1 MQCRNCG
8 KTYDQAK
15 NEDLIL
21 NSPYCTISCN
31 FAFVALENGQTIE
44 RVVNNGME
52 SVAAKMCR
60 NMVDVWAFQRAI
72 VKQSS
77 IEIERLETIQ

>member
-1 MQCRNCG
+1 M
-8 KTYDQAK
+8 
-15 NEDLIL
+15 

-44 RVVNNGME
+44 QVVNQGME

-60 NMVDVWAFQRAI
+60 NMVDVWVFKRALA
-72 VKQSS
+72 KRAES
-77 IEIERLETIQ
+77 EIERLGELA